1 MNANTHV
8 AAAALTIVAACC
20 WPGVAHADGASIAS
34 SVVQLSVYSDPP
46 DLATPWQTEGTTL
59 YYGSGVIIEG
69 RRILTNAHVVESAV
83 GIEVKRADGSERFP
97 AKVVFISHDADLA
110 LVEVEN
116 ARFFDNAPAIP
127 IGEMPKLQQEVVV
140 YGFPIGGV
148 TLSITSGIVSR
159 VEIDAYMQS
168 RRNLLSVQID
178 AAINEGNSGGPV
190 VSDGA
195 VAGIAMQGMDDA
207 DNVGY
212 MIPSP
217 VIRHFLEDVADG
229 RYDGFPLLGIDVQDM
244 ESDAQRRA
252 ARMGPSATGALV
264 TRVDYGGPSFGILRP
279 RDVLLAIDGRAIAN
293 DLTVSWPGV
302 GRVDYEV
309 TSQSKQI
316 GETVTATILRDG
328 KKMKKTIKLTP
339 HAPLVPGRRTTEW
352 PRYFQFAGLV
362 FQPLSED
369 LIDEPDA
376 VYPDSLNYAVVNN
389 LVTKARREIVVLGQ
403 VLPHGVNRGYQEWG
417 GETVRLVNGVVP
429 RDLKHLASIIDQAQG
444 NWLRIV
450 TGDGWVLTLD
460 LDDARRANWQILDDY
475 GISEDRY
482 LGREAQPSRNRRKR
496 RR

>member
-8 AAAALTIVAACC
+8 AVAALAIAVAWG
-20 WPGVAHADGASIAS
+20 WPGPGHAEDASIAS

-46 DLATPWQTEGTTL
+46 DLATPWQTDGTTL

-116 ARFFDNAPAIP
+116 PRFFENAPAIP
-127 IGEMPKLQQEVVV
+127 IGDMPKLQQEVVV

-244 ESDAQRRA
+244 ESAAQRRA

-264 TRVDYGGPSFGILRP
+264 TRVDYGGPSYGVLRP
-279 RDVLLAIDGRAIAN
+279 RDVLLAIDGRGIAN

-309 TSQSKQI
+309 ISQSKQI

-328 KKMKKTIKLTP
+328 TKMKKTIKLTP
-339 HAPLVPGRRTTEW
+339 HSPLVPGRRTTEW

-362 FQPLSED
+362 FQPLSEE

-389 LVTKARREIVVLGQ
+389 LVTKARREIIVLGQ

-429 RDLKHLASIIDQAQG
+429 RDLKHLSSIIDQAQG
-444 NWLRIV
+444 KWLRIV

-460 LDDARRANWQILDDY
+460 LDAARRANRQILDDY

-482 LGREAQPSRNRRKR
+482 LGRDAEPSRSRRKR
-496 RR
+496 RP